1 MGQDEARRGGVRQ
14 GRARRDQA
22 RQGKT
27 RQGGARG
34 SEMGQGGAW
43 QGQVGQG
50 KAKQG
55 WTGRDVERQ
64 GGAQRGKAL
73 RREAWQSEAERGKA
87 GRGEAG
93 RVEEWRC
100 EAGRGNSLSLGHAP
114 GCKPRPHQGHAHTP
128 VPPQS
133 IGHTAAYKPL
143 PLPLTTPPSLSH
155 APIGAKPRPLVRPR
169 PPPGSSCPSRT
180 PKTLLRVPG
189 AVPVPTLSR
198 SRRTPPAER
207 PPPGVPQCH
216 GARGPPNCLGGA
228 KRGGQVVM
236 GGTHGIRG
244 HRG

>member
-1 MGQDEARRGGVRQ
+1 MTTPQHKMAAPLLNAPIWPRPLVRPRPQ
-14 GRARRDQA
+14 HDHSRLPNDHAPTLKATPPFGHTPRAKPRPVKPRP
-22 RQGKT
+22 
-27 RQGGARG
+27 
-34 SEMGQGGAW
+34 
-43 QGQVGQG
+43 
-50 KAKQG
+50 
-55 WTGRDVERQ
+55 
-64 GGAQRGKAL
+64 L
-73 RREAWQSEAERGKA
+73 QSVSAP
-87 GRGEAG
+87 
-93 RVEEWRC
+93 
-100 EAGRGNSLSLGHAP
+100 SLGHAP

-155 APIGAKPRPLVRPR
+155 APLGAKPRPLVRPR